1 MAILII
7 EMKPAAKVTKLF
19 WPNVA
24 VMLGE
29 NDRAHDTLATTLT
42 ISKI

>member
-1 MAILII
+1 M
-7 EMKPAAKVTKLF
+7 EMNPAAKVTKLF

-29 NDRAHDTLATTLT
+29 NDRAHENLATILT
-42 ISKI
+42 IRKK